1 MYTDFDFMVDQQN
14 HYLQR
19 SHNHKSLELRTIA
32 IVAAVII
39 AVTALGLMGSLPQN
53 EPNIA
58 DKESQTEAEIHK
70 LVNVQRIEHGLEP
83 LLYDKELG
91 KIAKA
96 HSLDMYKRDYF
107 AHDTPEGIELEDR
120 GKSAGYDCRISILD
134 EDMYYDGI
142 FENIFK
148 KESIDTLIHREP
160 KSIAHGAVE
169 WWMGSPDHRD
179 LILHELLTVNG
190 IGVVIS
196 ENKILVTENFC

>member
-96 HSLDMYKRDYF
+96 HSLDM
-107 AHDTPEGIELEDR
+107 
-120 GKSAGYDCRISILD
+120 
-134 EDMYYDGI
+134 
-142 FENIFK
+142 
-148 KESIDTLIHREP
+148 
-160 KSIAHGAVE
+160 
-169 WWMGSPDHRD
+169 
-179 LILHELLTVNG
+179 
-190 IGVVIS
+190 
-196 ENKILVTENFC
+196 